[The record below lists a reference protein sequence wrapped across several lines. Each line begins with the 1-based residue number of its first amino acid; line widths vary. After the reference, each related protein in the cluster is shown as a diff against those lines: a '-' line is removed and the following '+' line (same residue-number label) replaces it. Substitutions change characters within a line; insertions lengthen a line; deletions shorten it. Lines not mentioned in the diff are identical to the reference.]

1 MNIRELTL
9 ADAPQYQQLLHTA
22 YRPVLELGI
31 HFAAAT
37 ADFAAIEQHLRCN
50 LVYGVFFQEQLACS
64 VSLRLPWGNHPG
76 PFGVPHIGWF
86 ATDPKFKRQ
95 GLAAKLLAWL
105 EQHILRE
112 QLKVPFVTLGTAEN
126 HPWLAQFYE
135 SHGFEEIGRANL
147 TDDHTT
153 VYYRKVLDKT
163 LFQLYQQHH
172 SKYEEKMPCL

>member
-1 MNIRELTL
+1 MQIREITL
-9 ADAPQYQQLLHTA
+9 ADAQQYQQLLHDA

-37 ADFAAIEQHLRCN
+37 ADLALIETHLRSN
-50 LVYGVFFQEQLACS
+50 LAYGIFIQDQLACS
-64 VSLRLPWGNHPG
+64 VSLRLPWGNNPG

-86 ATDPKFKRQ
+86 ATHPNFKQQ
-95 GLAAKLLAWL
+95 GLAVKLLAWL
-105 EQHILRE
+105 EQHILRQ

-126 HPWLAQFYE
+126 HPWLAKFYMN
-135 SHGFEEIGRANL
+135 HGFVEIGRTNL

-153 VYYRKVLDKT
+153 VYYRKIIDET

-172 SKYEEKMPCL
+172 AKN